1 MNISIHD
8 GNSYILDFLKKSGVD
23 IFFGVNGGG
32 IIYITKNLN
41 SIYDYEFRALKK
53 IDKSLFFTIPEYTAG
68 FCPIGY
74 YLSSKRIS
82 CTIITTGAATK
93 LAGSGMSDARYMNIP
108 SLYLIAMNSYSYL
121 GKSPLQDVSVYGMNI
136 DKQIQAEF
144 GDDCFV
150 IDSLDKIR
158 DIMKKSVDVII
169 NKHKPAVIC
178 FYPDVLCQIVNE
190 DFYPNIDKDV
200 KEIRDFQKKY
210 QEKIINSRDLENFV
224 NFVCSNK
231 NKKKIVIF
239 VCLESYFYK
248 NIKNLINELSIL
260 LDAKIIWSVNGA
272 NSVDGRNPNGMG
284 YILLGGNDKSLEI
297 WNSLNDDDIMISIG
311 FDCGE
316 YTLAMEKI
324 NVGDCFI
331 FSNIEKPYGSDE
343 IGSYKHRVEG
353 RAHEIKGDISL
364 LLEHANRSICK
375 MLNLDFSNENIDFFT
390 SQDGSAMGSA
400 FGLGV
405 GAKIGNPSKNVFIFS
420 GDGCWRLYGSNMPEV
435 SELGI
440 NLFVFN
446 NESYSIVSTGLDIII
461 PGIKDKN
468 KHSKIKNINFVEA
481 AKSFGWIGIR
491 LNPNLDNLEE
501 IMDLCYKRTLNKGK
515 SVLIEV
521 CTSKDQTIGFNPR
534 YKNLTNKSNL

>member
-1 MNISIHD
+1 
-8 GNSYILDFLKKSGVD
+8 
-23 IFFGVNGGG
+23 
-32 IIYITKNLN
+32 
-41 SIYDYEFRALKK
+41 
-53 IDKSLFFTIPEYTAG
+53 
-68 FCPIGY
+68 
-74 YLSSKRIS
+74 
-82 CTIITTGAATK
+82 
-93 LAGSGMSDARYMNIP
+93 MSDARYMNIP

-343 IGSYKHRVEG
+343 NGSYKHRIEG
-353 RAHEIKGDISL
+353 RTHEVKGDISL

-375 MLNLDFSNENIDFFT
+375 MLNLDFSSIDKSMKNIDHLPELNEKYTKSRVAENYVDIHEFYTKIEKLWKPNSIALEDVCLSYRDRQRIQQRPNENIDFFT